1 LGGTGRVRQR
11 GRKKGVLRGVLLR
24 FCCGKRPGLHGKRYA
39 AQRLH
44 TATPTRWH
52 DGGPMPEYK
61 ATIEVTF
68 TADDDEADVH
78 LLECA
83 NYLENASLVLSATG
97 RTIERI

>member
-1 LGGTGRVRQR
+1 
-11 GRKKGVLRGVLLR
+11 
-24 FCCGKRPGLHGKRYA
+24 
-39 AQRLH
+39 
-44 TATPTRWH
+44 
-52 DGGPMPEYK
+52 MPEYK